1 MAIIER
7 AMMMHQ
13 YLNPELT
20 IERAGPVLEREFR
33 QRYGDQEYEGLY
45 RTIDLVA
52 QEHSTDQEQQVLG
65 IIALIG
71 TTSETANF
79 FLGIIWLAKKQMS
92 DPTAQEELEILRRRT
107 VAQVLRDARKAVQ
120 KSEE

>member
-1 MAIIER
+1 MPR
-7 AMMMHQ
+7 
-13 YLNPELT
+13 YLNPDLT
-20 IERAGPVLEREFR
+20 IAQAGPVLEREFR

>member
-1 MAIIER
+1 MPT
-7 AMMMHQ
+7 

-52 QEHSTDQEQQVLG
+52 QEHSTDQ
-65 IIALIG
+65 
-71 TTSETANF
+71 
-79 FLGIIWLAKKQMS
+79 
-92 DPTAQEELEILRRRT
+92 TAQEELEILRRRT
-107 VAQVLRDARKAVQ
+107 VAQVLRDARRAVQ
-120 KSEE
+120 ESPTD